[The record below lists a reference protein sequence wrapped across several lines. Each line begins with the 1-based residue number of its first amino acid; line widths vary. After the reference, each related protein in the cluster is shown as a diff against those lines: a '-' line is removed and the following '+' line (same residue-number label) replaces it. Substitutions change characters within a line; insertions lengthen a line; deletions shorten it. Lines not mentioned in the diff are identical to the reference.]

1 MFDTKYRIDLS
12 AFSGK
17 DDIELFANATAYLKE
32 HPDTTLVVPPRTY
45 VLTSE
50 LARDQQQK
58 VMNGEFGG
66 NPQRIMFNP
75 KYEYTRGIHLDG
87 LKNCRLEAYGSL
99 FLVDGFMEPVSITNC
114 ENVEVCGFAIDHK
127 RKPYSRAIV
136 TELERAAEGELD
148 SCILRFDDECPLTPN
163 SPMHLRN
170 HFYDKYERRRVEAY
184 VEEAEFVDSHHIR
197 ARVTKTD
204 ALKNGTEYYVVH
216 TFHSRPAILIEYSK
230 DTYLTDVTI
239 HSQPGM
245 GVVGNRSENIIA
257 TRLNVTPSQG
267 HHMSTNTDGTHFTS
281 IKGLLRMQN
290 CNFYAQGDD
299 FVNVHGYFH
308 AVVKRDA
315 PNICYLQEKTPDGTH
330 SQSLDYPDVGDLME
344 LTSHSTLE
352 VLDTLKVVAV
362 ETMPDEWMCR
372 VTFDH
377 DLPEDTTGL
386 MLADITRLPE
396 VEVLGCS
403 AAEHFA
409 RSILI
414 KSRKALIENNILRDI
429 RGTAIAVAA
438 ESYWFEGVCPSNVII
453 RNNVIIDTSHSSD
466 KTAGIYIKA
475 DCGAPKG
482 QSIHNVVVEN
492 NVIYAPNCKN
502 AIYARNVEGLYMKNN
517 ICTTLKEPIQI
528 EDSTNIKLS

>member
-1 MFDTKYRIDLS
+1 MLETKNRISLNQ
-12 AFSGK
+12 FSGK

-45 VLTSE
+45 LLTSE
-50 LARDQQQK
+50 LAREQQQK
-58 VMNGEFGG
+58 VMNGEFGR

-75 KYEYTRGIHLDG
+75 KYVYTRGIHLDG
-87 LKNCRLEAYGSL
+87 LRNCRLEAYDSL

-114 ENVEVCGFAIDHK
+114 ENVEVCGFRIDHK
-127 RKPYSRAIV
+127 RKPYSRAVV
-136 TELERAAEGELD
+136 TELEELED
-148 SCILRFDDECPLTPN
+148 NKYNRCILKFDDECPLTPN
-163 SPMHLRN
+163 SPMRLRN
-170 HFYDKYERRRVEAY
+170 HFYDKYERKSIDAH
-184 VEEAEFVDSHHIR
+184 VEEYEFIDAHHIR
-197 ARVTKTD
+197 AYVTKTPE
-204 ALKNGTEYYVVH
+204 LKNGTEYYVVH
-216 TFHSRPAILIEYSK
+216 TYHSRPAILIEYSK

-257 TRLNVTPSQG
+257 TRLSVVPSQG

-299 FVNVHGYFH
+299 FVNAHGYYH
-308 AVVKRDA
+308 AIVKRDA

-330 SQSLDYPDVGDLME
+330 AQSLDYPDVGDLME
-344 LTSHSTLE
+344 LTSHDTLE
-352 VLDTLKVVAV
+352 ILDTFKVVAV
-362 ETMPDEWMCR
+362 ETMEDEWLCK
-372 VTFDH
+372 VTFDR
-377 DLPEDTTGL
+377 DLPENTDGL

-396 VEVLGCS
+396 VEVIGCS

-409 RSILI
+409 RSVLI
-414 KSRKALIENNILRDI
+414 KTRKALIENNIFRDT

-453 RNNVIIDTSHSSD
+453 RNNVIIDNSNSG

-475 DCGAPKG
+475 DCAHAKG
-482 QSIHNVVVEN
+482 QSIHNIVVEN
-492 NVIYAPNCKN
+492 NVIYAPNCAN
-502 AIYARNVEGLYMKNN
+502 AIYVRNVDGLVMKNN
-517 ICTTLKEPIQI
+517 ICTTREDPIHI
-528 EDSTNIKLS
+528 DDCTNIKLN